1 MRRINFRAHH
11 TFSIVFAILL
21 IAAQG
26 LYGQDK
32 VANEWFKQGLKEK
45 DPEKKIEAY
54 QKAIEQDGS
63 FVQAH
68 YNLGIVYKELKRY
81 EDAERAF
88 AAAKKYSIRAPRDLR
103 FTITY
108 ELAQVKNRLKKS
120 REFKKYLEEAYKLA
134 SDNNQRARIRIAL
147 ARIYAAQENYEQAL
161 AEIEKGM
168 KLKIPDKTHFENFRN
183 ILQKELQLQ
192 QSYQQALAS
201 IAQGNLVEAKMVLS
215 KIAEERPTY
224 KDITVKIAEIDSQL
238 NQIAKRDIKESLFEQ
253 GVDYEKQGFLEL
265 ALASYNQ
272 LAKRDPGYKDVQR
285 RIETLQQQIEAKNLM
300 LEKEKAYN
308 NGLFAFRTGNWPQ
321 AIIAFEKVLKIDPGF
336 KDVRKKLNEAR
347 AELEKESSIAIIAR
361 YYQEGLRSMQNGD
374 LGNAMVA
381 FEKVKRINPNYR
393 NVNEMLQDIEFQLE
407 TTYSSSL
414 RSPALA
420 RRSNSQV
427 NLDSLYTEAQTF
439 IDQQDWKQASLLL
452 EKIVI
457 INPEYKDAVDLLAS
471 TRTNMAYARGS
482 EPETVTVKGGGMSKT
497 VVAGALISIIVLPL
511 IGFIVFSPEARAR
524 IHLLRGNQQ
533 AAARIYE
540 SLLEKNPGRLKL
552 YPALANL
559 YLIAGRTD
567 QAAMKVYQTIVRLNL
582 NVENREQIES
592 LIKTNYLAEG
602 GTGSEAIKAFEEA
615 LRAETGSSGS
625 TEA

>member
-1 MRRINFRAHH
+1 MRGGT
-11 TFSIVFAILL
+11 TFSVIFVLL
-21 IAAQG
+21 LVAGQG
-26 LYGQDK
+26 LFGQNK
-32 VANEWFKQGLKEK
+32 LANEWFKQGLKET
-45 DPEKKIEAY
+45 DLEKKIEAY
-54 QKAIEQDGS
+54 EQAIEQDGS

-68 YNLGIVYKELKRY
+68 YNLGIAYKELGEYAK
-81 EDAERAF
+81 AEKAF
-88 AAAKKYSIRAPRDLR
+88 ANAKKFSIRASRDLR

-108 ELAQVKNRLKKS
+108 ELAQMKNRLKKTD
-120 REFKKYLEEAYKLA
+120 EFEKYLKEAYKLT
-134 SDNNQRARIRIAL
+134 SDNSKRARIRIAL
-147 ARIYAAQENYEQAL
+147 ARIYASNEEFEKAL
-161 AEIEKGM
+161 DEIEKGM
-168 KLKIPDKTHFENFRN
+168 KLKIRDKTHFENFRN
-183 ILQKELQLQ
+183 ILLSELKLQ
-192 QSYQQALAS
+192 QDYREALA
-201 IAQGNLVEAKMVLS
+201 AMQRGDLVEAKLVLKRIS
-215 KIAEERPTY
+215 EKRPSY
-224 KDITVKIAEIDSQL
+224 KDVTLKIAEIDSQL

-253 GVDYEKQGFLEL
+253 AIDYEKQGFLEL
-265 ALASYNQ
+265 ALASFDQ
-272 LAKRDPGYKDVQR
+272 IAKRDPEYKDVKNRVENLRQR
-285 RIETLQQQIEAKNLM
+285 IEAKNLM

-308 NGLFAFRTGNWPQ
+308 DGLFAFRTGNWPQ
-321 AIIAFEKVLKIDPGF
+321 AIIAFEKVLKIDPGY
-336 KDVRKKLNEAR
+336 KKVRKKLNEAR

-361 YYQEGLRSMQNGD
+361 YYQEGQRSLQNGD
-374 LGNAMVA
+374 LGSAMVA

-393 NVNEMLQDIEFQLE
+393 NVNEMLQEIEYQLE
-407 TTYSSSL
+407 TTYTPG
-414 RSPALA
+414 RS
-420 RRSNSQV
+420 RTGQMHSGSKV

-471 TRTNMAYARGS
+471 TRTNMTYARNS
-482 EPETVTVKGGGMSKT
+482 EPATVTVRGGGMSKT
-497 VVAGALISIIVLPL
+497 LVTGALISIIVLPL
-511 IGFIVFSPEARAR
+511 IGFIAFSPEARAR

-540 SLLEKNPGRLKL
+540 GLLEKNPGRLKL

-582 NVENREQIES
+582 NVDNREQIES